1 MPLTSTL
8 KICGDSGTPLSVQ
21 VGPTSATI
29 AITGKPKLDV
39 SGIEGSAT
47 VSPVAISLPTV
58 EIGVA
63 PEFLT
68 LLALLL
74 SGAPGLLGQII
85 QQVEGL
91 GQDWINKL
99 QNLGDDIANT
109 VSGLF
114 KGINMS
120 APMAPGVPLH
130 TGGGPSLQP
139 GQQPPQ
145 NVAAAAALLLPL
157 ISIKLGTI
165 KISALQEKGVVGPT
179 IGLKLNPFSAGLDL
193 DAVQVQADVQALN
206 AALAGCLDLNGTIG
220 GSLP

>member
-8 KICGDSGTPLSVQ
+8 KICGDSATPLSVQ
-21 VGPTSATI
+21 VGPTSTTVAV
-29 AITGKPKLDV
+29 TGKPKLDV
-39 SGIEGSAT
+39 SKVEASAT
-47 VSPVAISLPTV
+47 LSPVAISLPTI

-91 GQDWINKL
+91 GQDWINKI
-99 QNLGDDIANT
+99 QNLGGDIANT

-114 KGINMS
+114 KGIKLS
-120 APMAPGVPLH
+120 APIAPGVPVDP
-130 TGGGPSLQP
+130 GAGPTLSP

-179 IGLKLNPFSAGLDL
+179 IALNLNPFSADLDL
-193 DAVQVQADVQALN
+193 DAVQVQATVQALN
-206 AALAGCLDLNGTIG
+206 AALAGCLDLNGTLG